1 MVFLP
6 EKAGPVNGI
15 GGSLASQGGRM
26 FVRLTPHLCLRTR
39 LRPYVARPGERVLVL
54 EAARVFPPGHPTTCM
69 CLELLAE
76 WVPILQPR
84 TVLDVGTGS
93 GVLALAAAAL
103 GAEQVIG
110 VDPCPRAVQLTRAN
124 ARRNGLGEVIRAIRG
139 TASCLKGP
147 FPVLAANLPFA
158 VLAAEAGNLSRLAS
172 PEAALI
178 LSGFRDVQEEELLLR
193 LRPGGWQ
200 LTARRTRDDW
210 PLVLPP
216 EGSFTWVA
224 WVLRRSG
231 KGGPKDR

>member
-1 MVFLP
+1 
-6 EKAGPVNGI
+6 
-15 GGSLASQGGRM
+15 M

-54 EAARVFPPGHPTTCM
+54 EAARVFPPGHPTTRM

-76 WVPILQPR
+76 LVPVLRPR
-84 TVLDVGTGS
+84 TLLDVGTGS

-110 VDPCPRAVQLTRAN
+110 VDPCPRAVRLTRAN
-124 ARRNGLGEVIRAIRG
+124 ARRNGLGVLIQVVLG

-147 FPVLAANLPFA
+147 FPMLAANLPFA
-158 VLAAEAGNLSRLAS
+158 VLAAEAHTLSRLAAH
-172 PEAALI
+172 EATMI
-178 LSGFRDVQEEELLLR
+178 VSGFRDVQEEELLAR
-193 LRPGGWQ
+193 FRPGGWQ
-200 LTARRTRDDW
+200 LTIRRAMDDW

-224 WVLRRSG
+224 WVLSRSG
-231 KGGPKDR
+231 GEGQGISSDSAQGGA